1 MACPRG
7 CNTYTLDLLSV
18 LQNVILNYEY
28 GRSHGAKHIQEQQLQ
43 TQHVQGTRQSAKA
56 TTETFTP
63 KITNGRNS
71 LSTWCWALGPVA
83 SEQMTLTEKA
93 KLLDV
98 KERGDKIN

>member
-7 CNTYTLDLLSV
+7 FNTYTLDLLSV
-18 LQNVILNYEY
+18 LQKVILKY

-43 TQHVQGTRQSAKA
+43 TQHVRGTRQRAKA

-71 LSTWCWALGPVA
+71 LSTRRRALGPVA